1 MLPRLPEDVLSRI
14 TEEEIRSLVYTFY
27 ARVRED
33 ERLGPVFE
41 GRLAG
46 RWEPHLEKMCD
57 FWSSV
62 LLATGRFRGNPV
74 EAHMRIPGIAPEHF
88 DRWIELFHQTAL
100 DVLRPHH
107 AVDIVGRAERMRLVL
122 ERAACRP
129 ESSAAG

>member
-1 MLPRLPEDVLSRI
+1 VPSRI
-14 TEEEIRSLVYTFY
+14 TEQEIRDLVYAFY

-33 ERLGPVFE
+33 AHLGPVFE

-74 EAHMRIPGIAPEHF
+74 AAHTSVPGISSEHF
-88 DRWIELFHQTAL
+88 DRWIELFHRTAR
-100 DVLRPHH
+100 DVLPPHH
-107 AVDIVGRAERMRLVL
+107 AADIAGRAARMRIVL
-122 ERAACRP
+122 ERAAC
-129 ESSAAG
+129 SAVARN